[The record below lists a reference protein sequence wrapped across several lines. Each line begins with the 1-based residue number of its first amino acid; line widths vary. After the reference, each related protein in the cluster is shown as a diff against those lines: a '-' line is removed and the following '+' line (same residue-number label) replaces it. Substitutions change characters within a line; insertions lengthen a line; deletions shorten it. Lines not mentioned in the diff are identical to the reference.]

1 MNCHYT
7 SIYYKYE
14 IWIYS
19 QYNEFWT
26 WCFWHL
32 NKIYFY
38 FYLLINAFL
47 VIDFPIKLMGWEIL
61 TFPWPGESSTLSHAT
76 LPWHG
81 SFSRQK
87 PGPETMETRGR
98 WARVCKVATIVA
110 VTFHSRIVC
119 IVWCIVRKASKGFC
133 MHLSRGHPILFRLVF
148 FVPLYDR
155 GCYLYLYLIPDCK
168 TDSFEISRPYIVT
181 LTVVNWS
188 ELALIDFNKN
198 K

>member
-1 MNCHYT
+1 MKLISSNQNY
-7 SIYYKYE
+7 SYYFISFLWTVIIHQFTINIKYE
-14 IWIYS
+14 YILIWVVGL
-19 QYNEFWT
+19 T
-26 WCFWHL
+26 CFWHL
-32 NKIYFY
+32 NQIYFY
-38 FYLLINAFL
+38 FYLLINTSSL

-87 PGPETMETRGR
+87 LRPETMETRGR

-119 IVWCIVRKASKGFC
+119 IVWKASKGFC

-148 FVPLYDR
+148 FVPLYAVEVVI
-155 GCYLYLYLIPDCK
+155 YTSIWFLIVK
-168 TDSFEISRPYIVT
+168 LILSRYQ
-181 LTVVNWS
+181 
-188 ELALIDFNKN
+188 ELI
-198 K
+198 